1 VRPDEIPPIEFPPGI
16 DPDLSDLRHSAFSL
30 EARGPA
36 PPWGHLG
43 GSDYRRAIT
52 ADSPLKFAITYF
64 PDWLCQENTWSM
76 SFCRMHLEMCIV
88 AKQWIRPGS
97 SRHAWIAWPVRAA
110 GSSGFFRSGR
120 WHTGTAAT

>member
-1 VRPDEIPPIEFPPGI
+1 MMPDEIPPIEFPPGI
-16 DPDLSDLRHSAFSL
+16 DPDLSDLRHSAYTL

-36 PPWGHLG
+36 PPWGHVG

-76 SFCRMHLEMCIV
+76 SFCRMHMVVRHFTNLGDRSR
-88 AKQWIRPGS
+88 AS
-97 SRHAWIAWPVRAA
+97 SVFDSVRVYAA
-110 GSSGFFRSGR
+110 SGC
-120 WHTGTAAT
+120 